1 MKLCEL
7 GGSIEKRIYETR
19 CRFRQEMFKA
29 LACKTKKQKIALAAR
44 WKREYSAIG
53 YEELIACARNKD
65 ACVRITKWEL
75 HEV

>member
-1 MKLCEL
+1 
-7 GGSIEKRIYETR
+7 
-19 CRFRQEMFKA
+19 MFKA

-53 YEELIACARNKD
+53 YEELIACARNKE
-65 ACVRITKWEL
+65 ACVGITKWEL